1 MVSKPNL
8 TLILADKPSHHSGNQ
23 QPFAGDHLPSKSNP
37 DKTLKN
43 KIAIW
48 IYDLKQGRNRETLTP
63 ITIRIQ
69 NPMWIMSLQVII
81 RNALMSKRTSFQS
94 QLIPSYVARTRI

>member
-8 TLILADKPSHHSGNQ
+8 TLILADKPSHRSGDQ
-23 QPFAGDHLPSKSNP
+23 QPLAGDLPSKSNP

-48 IYDLKQGRNRETLTP
+48 TYNLKHWQNRETLTP

-81 RNALMSKRTSFQS
+81 RNALMSKRTSLQS